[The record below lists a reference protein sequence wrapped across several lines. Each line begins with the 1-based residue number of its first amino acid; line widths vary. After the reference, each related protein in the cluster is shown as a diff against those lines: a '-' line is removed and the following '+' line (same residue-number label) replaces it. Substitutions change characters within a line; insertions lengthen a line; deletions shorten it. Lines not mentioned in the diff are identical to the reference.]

1 MNRRSEPALSLW
13 PKWTSGAHGRRVR
26 RNCDGCCLLLV
37 LFVVMFNGGTYT
49 LWIMALNDASF
60 NEIYSVWGGNYK

>member
-1 MNRRSEPALSLW
+1 MNRRSEPA
-13 PKWTSGAHGRRVR
+13 KWTSGAHGRRVR

-49 LWIMALNDASF
+49 PWIMVLNEAEHSALIIGF
-60 NEIYSVWGGNYK
+60 